1 MLTVTGVF
9 KEKSKSSTTNL
20 RSFQKAM
27 TIVPSGSGFCIKNE
41 LLHFSHVTMAQV
53 KTAFKQPA
61 AAAAPVVAQQVT
73 FKH

>member
-9 KEKSKSSTTNL
+9 KEKSKSISTNL

-41 LLHFSHVTMAQV
+41 MLHISNVTVAQV
-53 KTAFKQPA
+53 KTAFKPTTVVPA
-61 AAAAPVVAQQVT
+61 VSQVI
-73 FKH
+73 